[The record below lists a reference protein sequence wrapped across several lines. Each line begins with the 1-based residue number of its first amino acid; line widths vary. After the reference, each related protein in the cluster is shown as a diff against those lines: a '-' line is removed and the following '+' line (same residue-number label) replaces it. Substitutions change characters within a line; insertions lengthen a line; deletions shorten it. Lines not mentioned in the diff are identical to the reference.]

1 VPIDAAPGHYRF
13 VISANRYGLSS
24 APFSVVP
31 AALKARVVAIH
42 GRRAL
47 VALDYPALDDEAD
60 LVSHAASA
68 SGGTVTA
75 IVAGRRV
82 TASAKRGYVAVP
94 LGSASTLTVVAG
106 ADRYGN
112 RLRAS

>member
-1 VPIDAAPGHYRF
+1 
-13 VISANRYGLSS
+13 
-24 APFSVVP
+24 
-31 AALKARVVAIH
+31 
-42 GRRAL
+42 
-47 VALDYPALDDEAD
+47 
-60 LVSHAASA
+60 VSHPASA

-75 IVAGRRV
+75 IVASGRV